1 MDYKNVIGERIIN
14 VYDGKSG
21 KIKDVDKNGF
31 IEIEMDGEYPGS
43 YMFDPFIDGILKFE
57 RKELQD
63 EIDKIILSIDKK
75 DEELIKRN
83 STADKN
89 KIKYFITLDNTD
101 GTKEII
107 YELDSSKD
115 EAYNV
120 MGYVVHKQQLEMRK
134 AMSMGLEFHWRV
146 VRLFDYITKEQICQ
160 ES

>member
-1 MDYKNVIGERIIN
+1 
-14 VYDGKSG
+14 
-21 KIKDVDKNGF
+21 
-31 IEIEMDGEYPGS
+31 
-43 YMFDPFIDGILKFE
+43 MFDPFIDGILKFE